1 MIIELHG
8 PVMQMFHYIKYSA
21 VQRKHLIRNVQEH

>member
-8 PVMQMFHYIKYSA
+8 PVMQMFHYIKYN
-21 VQRKHLIRNVQEH
+21 VVHRKHLIRSIQER